1 MQFFR
6 TGALMVGEELE
17 RTLRQLYGDLTFA
30 EAYERTGRAFC
41 VSICGTRPGDKC
53 VLPPSSTE

>member
-1 MQFFR
+1 
-6 TGALMVGEELE
+6 MVGEELE